1 MTLVQK
7 VQAVVRARGGKT
19 TIGAAWAVTGG
30 EITRWD
36 ESLLGPRPTQAELD
50 EATMSVADT
59 VAAGEAHVAEAGLT
73 ASRLVTLFDALM
85 EAKQADALATKPKLV
100 ALYTWLKTVK
110 SMAVAGMTSFP
121 PAPHTFEE
129 VVAE

>member
-7 VQAVVRARGGKT
+7 VQAIVRARGGKT
-19 TIGAAWAVTGG
+19 TIGAAWAVSGG

-36 ESLLGPRPTQAELD
+36 EAVLGARPTQEDLD
-50 EATMSVADT
+50 AATLSVADT
-59 VAAGEAHVAEAGLT
+59 VAAGEAHVAGAGLT
-73 ASRLVTLFDALM
+73 AARLVTLFDALM
-85 EAKQADALATKPKLV
+85 EAKQADALASKPKLV

-110 SMAVAGMTSFP
+110 GMAVAGMTAFP